1 MLGEVVA
8 GIGEIIAIVQGM
20 EEIIK
25 LVNQVMEEV
34 KQLIIDLNS
43 VSEGSFAEKL
53 DVLANWMLKAFRTL
67 INSLNVIAEKIRNAM
82 KLNEQEDANG
92 AALLAGVIH

>member
-8 GIGEIIAIVQGM
+8 GIGEIIAIVHGM

>member
-1 MLGEVVA
+1 MLGELVA
-8 GIGEIIAIVQGM
+8 GVGEIIAIVQGIDN
-20 EEIIK
+20 IIK
-25 LVNQVMEEV
+25 LVDQVMKDV
-34 KQLIIDLNS
+34 NQLIIELNS

-53 DVLANWMLKAFRTL
+53 DVLAKWMLKVFGKL
-67 INSLNVIAEKIRNAM
+67 IESFKSIAEKIRNAM